1 MFVHLT
7 HKIPRWAILD
17 TIEDGPKAA
26 LGLVPVLGIVGLKT
40 LAELLEEK
48 TV

>member
-7 HKIPRWAILD
+7 HEISRRAIVD

-26 LGLVPVLGIVGLKT
+26 LGLIPVLGIVGLKT
-40 LAELLEEK
+40 LAELLEE
-48 TV
+48 